1 MIYFKWETRK
11 IVWNLF
17 QLIACF
23 AVITPLLFVAELV
36 TRDSAEILSWLS
48 WNGPI
53 VLILCLHSP
62 LLKAL
67 IQHSPCFLSWFTQYT
82 HTQPSFSGMVGSAGC
97 GSAFPWDSIPF
108 ALSLQLLPTV
118 LPMCLE
124 DQDKHSHDEWLTE
137 KESEQLWTYFSTT
150 SPGRMTPEIP
160 TPCRTRDN
168 PGRISWCDCLRWVWA
183 AQRCHVLI
191 TDPVL
196 GWTHTPGLHRRFE
209 MLSLLKTLC
218 LAQHNPHSW
227 ISA

>member
-1 MIYFKWETRK
+1 MIYLKWETRK

-36 TRDSAEILSWLS
+36 TRDSAEILNWFR

-53 VLILCLHSP
+53 VLSLCLHYP

-67 IQHSPCFLSWFTQYT
+67 IQHSPYFLSWFTQYT
-82 HTQPSFSGMVGSAGC
+82 NTQPSFSAMAGSTSYV
-97 GSAFPWDSIPF
+97 SAFPWDSIPF
-108 ALSLQLLPTV
+108 TLSLQLLPTV

-137 KESEQLWTYFSTT
+137 KESDFELILAQF
-150 SPGRMTPEIP
+150 PPIGRMTPEVP
-160 TPCRTRDN
+160 TACRTRDN
-168 PGRISWCDCLRWVWA
+168 PGRILWCDCLKRAWA
-183 AQRCHVLI
+183 SWRCHVLI

-196 GWTHTPGLHRRFE
+196 RWTCTAVCNLPVAGTVRTD
-209 MLSLLKTLC
+209 SC
-218 LAQHNPHSW
+218 SQNCY
-227 ISA
+227 